1 MSQQPGRNSGT
12 FIALFGLLVIAAG
25 LLGLS
30 ALILPIARGI
40 IVLVLLFLGMIAFH
54 YCVWGWWLST
64 HAPTDERERPWE

>member
-1 MSQQPGRNSGT
+1 MSKQPGRNSGT

-30 ALILPIARGI
+30 ALVMPQIFGIL
-40 IVLVLLFLGMIAFH
+40 IVVVLFLGAVAFH
-54 YCVWGWWLST
+54 YCVWGWWLSA